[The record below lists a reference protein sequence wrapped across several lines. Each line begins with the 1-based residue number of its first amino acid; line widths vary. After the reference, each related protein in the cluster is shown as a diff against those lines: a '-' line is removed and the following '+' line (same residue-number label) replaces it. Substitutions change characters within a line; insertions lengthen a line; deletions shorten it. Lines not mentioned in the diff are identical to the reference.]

1 MKGVEVEYI
10 YLYRLEK
17 YTGCVSCFSCKRKA
31 TFGKCILKD
40 GLYDVLE
47 KIRNADGL
55 VIGSPNYLGDVTASF
70 RALYE
75 RLIFQ
80 SLTYN
85 LEKPCCNEHM
95 IPVLFIL
102 TSNSDDSSYE
112 ANGYYS
118 DIIPKYKNT
127 FETYVGPTIVLICGN
142 TLQVNDY
149 SLYDWTMMDGKG
161 KKEHHDKTFNS
172 CLKKAYKM
180 GQSLV

>member
-31 TFGKCILKD
+31 TFGKYILKD